1 MCGVFTLPQLR
12 VVRAVA
18 VLGGLLQI
26 MLFMFLCGILATV
39 CFRLCCLH
47 YDLHLGALCFVHCVK
62 LVITLSLKGILL
74 SCAPYVQVSNN

>member
-1 MCGVFTLPQLR
+1 MQSIVTIPFFTLSQLR

-39 CFRLCCLH
+39 CF
-47 YDLHLGALCFVHCVK
+47 VS
-62 LVITLSLKGILL
+62 VINVTNYSLRI
-74 SCAPYVQVSNN
+74 